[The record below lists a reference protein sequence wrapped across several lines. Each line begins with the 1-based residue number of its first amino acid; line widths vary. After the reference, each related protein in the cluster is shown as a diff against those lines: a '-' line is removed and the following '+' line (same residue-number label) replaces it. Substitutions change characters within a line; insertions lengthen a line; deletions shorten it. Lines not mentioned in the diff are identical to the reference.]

1 MAGFRIGVIP
11 GYRRHE
17 LRFIKLD
24 ARLAKHLVHRL
35 NGF

>member
-11 GYRRHE
+11 GHRRYE

-24 ARLAKHLVHRL
+24 ARLAKHLVDRL